1 MPASTRRGGTPRSW
15 NPFRPYGPL
24 QGWCP
29 VFVGGLVALLLLL
42 VGCGA
47 GNATA
52 ERTTPSTLVDR
63 PATSAP
69 NGTPTGPDG
78 TTAEDPGLTGIT
90 HPDIGFRSRR
100 SLDDHFRKHGGEFG
114 GIDRATYLALAQD
127 LRDRP
132 IDRVT
137 IEIRRRDGVITRF
150 DRGRGAFGAYNGD
163 RTIRTYFRP
172 NDGEAYF
179 RRQAKR

>member
-1 MPASTRRGGTPRSW
+1 MSDPTPCGRRPRSW
-15 NPFRPYGPL
+15 NPFRPCGPL

-29 VFVGGLVALLLLL
+29 VAIGGLVALILILA
-42 VGCGA
+42 GCGD
-47 GNATA
+47 GN
-52 ERTTPSTLVDR
+52 TTTGQTSPSTLVGQ
-63 PATSAP
+63 ATTSAQSGIRTDP
-69 NGTPTGPDG
+69 GHA
-78 TTAEDPGLTGIT
+78 TAEDPGSAGVT

-100 SLDDHFRKHGGEFG
+100 SLDEHFRKHGGEFG
-114 GIDRATYLALAQD
+114 GIDRATYLVLAQE

-132 IDRVT
+132 LDRVT
-137 IEIRRRDGVITRF
+137 VEITRRDGVITRY
-150 DRGRGAFGAYNGD
+150 DRGRGAFGAYNDD